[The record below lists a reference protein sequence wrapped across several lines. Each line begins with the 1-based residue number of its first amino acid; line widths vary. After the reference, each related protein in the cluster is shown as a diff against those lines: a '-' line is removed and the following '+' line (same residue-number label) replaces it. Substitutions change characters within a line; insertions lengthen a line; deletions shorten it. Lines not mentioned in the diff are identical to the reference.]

1 MERRGRD
8 GKMRLMGRGIE
19 FDYDKA
25 IHKATLAFW
34 RKGYSNTSLR
44 DLLKAMRIGEGS
56 FYNSLK
62 SKKRLYLEC
71 LRHYHETVGGK
82 RVAALL
88 SPPTIKLGVRAFF
101 KTLLDDL
108 DNPATPRLC
117 LVASSISSDVLND
130 RELRKF
136 IESGI
141 TAFTGLLTERLEA
154 AKAAGE
160 FPSEFEPEVIAGTI
174 STYMQ
179 GLLRMVLVS
188 YDRKQVE
195 RQLEVFLI
203 GLGF

>member
-1 MERRGRD
+1 
-8 GKMRLMGRGIE
+8 MGRGIE

-34 RKGYSNTSLR
+34 RSGYSNTSLR

-56 FYNSLK
+56 FYNSVK
-62 SKKRLYLEC
+62 SKKHLYLEC
-71 LRHYHETVGGK
+71 QKHYRESVGRK

-88 SPPTIKLGVRAFF
+88 SQPTIKLGVRAFF
-101 KTLLDDL
+101 KTVLDDL

-117 LVASSISSDVLND
+117 LMASSISSDVLND

-136 IESGI
+136 VESGMS
-141 TAFTGLLTERLEA
+141 AFNDLLTERLEA

-160 FPSEFEPEVIAGTI
+160 FPSEFEPEVVAGI
-174 STYMQ
+174 IGTYMQ
-179 GLLRMVLVS
+179 GLLRVVLVS

-195 RQLEVFLI
+195 RELEVFLT

>member
-1 MERRGRD
+1 
-8 GKMRLMGRGIE
+8 MGRGIE

-34 RKGYSNTSLR
+34 RSGYSNTSLR

-56 FYNSLK
+56 FYNSVK
-62 SKKRLYLEC
+62 SKKHLYLEC
-71 LRHYHETVGGK
+71 QKHYRETVGRK

-88 SPPTIKLGVRAFF
+88 SQPTIKLGVRAFF
-101 KTLLDDL
+101 KTVLDDL

-117 LVASSISSDVLND
+117 LMASSISSDVLND

-136 IESGI
+136 VESGMS
-141 TAFTGLLTERLEA
+141 AFNDLLTERLEA
-154 AKAAGE
+154 AKAA
-160 FPSEFEPEVIAGTI
+160 EVVAGI
-174 STYMQ
+174 IGTYMQ
-179 GLLRMVLVS
+179 GLLRVVLVS

-195 RQLEVFLI
+195 RELEVFLT